1 MKNFAVLLI
10 LTLLASTSVAQ
21 KKNGTVFNEH
31 ETIDAT
37 RGFWDAVKKGD
48 AEKVKTYFADSV
60 LIIRNGNDWETSAEN
75 FSKNTSYWINNF
87 VNFNVE
93 DSPGSYPD
101 AIEYP
106 DGKMWVQDWLQLK
119 NRHKPGFAH
128 ALPVRLQRRWKNS
141 CLFSIL

>member
-60 LIIRNGNDWETSAEN
+60 LITLVKTRVT
-75 FSKNTSYWINNF
+75 
-87 VNFNVE
+87 
-93 DSPGSYPD
+93 GS
-101 AIEYP
+101 IT
-106 DGKMWVQDWLQLK
+106 L
-119 NRHKPGFAH
+119 
-128 ALPVRLQRRWKNS
+128 
-141 CLFSIL
+141 